1 MRDKRFKDA
10 AVVLKKYLNEE
21 PKDIQAL
28 YLSAVCSRYLRS
40 WDDALDKIRLING
53 TTVGHTRALQEEG
66 HIYKAMGQLNKAL
79 QSYSRATYANPSL
92 HASWRGQIEIL
103 LLQKREAEALRIKPH
118 LERLMKLP
126 PPLVA
131 VMDFTAQG
139 KYGKA
144 EDLCRAFLKEHPH
157 HIDAMRLLADLGSR
171 LSALDDA
178 EFLLESA
185 LLLDP
190 GNSQLRIDYIQI
202 LRKRQKFANAV
213 SEAKKLFQDEPE
225 IAQHESL
232 YAITTMQIGDF
243 DTAVA
248 LFDNI
253 LKRIPGE
260 PGTLTSKGHAL
271 KTMGETARAI
281 DSYKLAT
288 KSQIG
293 QGEAWHSLANLKTVK
308 FAEQDVDEMNKSL
321 EGDQL
326 QLKDRIYLQ
335 FSLGK
340 AYEDLQDY
348 DRSFQFYEEANRGK
362 KMQSRYKSAQIT
374 QEFRDERELFTSSF
388 IENHDGTGHT
398 ATDPIFI
405 VGLPRSGSTL
415 LEQILSSHS
424 LVDGTLELPNLLA
437 LVHKLRRGDRLTGPN
452 NYPQVLADL
461 SPEQYYAFGEAY
473 LADTQIHRGG
483 APYFIDKMPN
493 NFRHIGLIKLILP
506 NAKIIDARRH
516 PMACCFSGYK
526 QFFAEGQEF
535 TYDLTDIG
543 NYYRDYVE
551 LMDFW
556 HHSFPGQILDV
567 QYEDVVDDL
576 EKQVRRI
583 LEYCGLP
590 FESACLDFH
599 ETKRLIRTPS
609 SEQVRQPIYRSG
621 MDQWMNY
628 EHHLEPLKKAL
639 GPVLDRYPAQG
650 IRIDSH

>member
-1 MRDKRFKDA
+1 MRNKRFEDA
-10 AVVLKKYLNEE
+10 AVALEKCLDDE
-21 PKDIQAL
+21 PRDIQAL
-28 YLSAVCSRYLRS
+28 YLSAVCLRYLKS
-40 WDDALDKIRLING
+40 LDKALERIRQINA

-66 HIYKAMGQLNKAL
+66 HIYKAMGQMNEAL
-79 QSYSRATYANPSL
+79 QSYSRATHANPSL
-92 HASWRGQIEIL
+92 QASWRGQIEIL
-103 LLQKREAEALRIKPH
+103 LRQKREPEALRIKPH
-118 LERLMKLP
+118 LERLIQLS

-131 VMDFTAQG
+131 VMDLTAQG

-144 EDLCRAFLKEHPH
+144 EDLCRRFLKKHPH
-157 HIDAMRLLADLGSR
+157 HVDAMRLLADLGAR

-185 LLLDP
+185 LLLEP
-190 GNSQLRIDYIQI
+190 RNTQLRIDYIQV
-202 LRKRQKFANAV
+202 LRKRQKFAEAL
-213 SEAKKLFQDEPE
+213 SEAEKLFRDEPE

-232 YAITTMQIGDF
+232 YAITTMQIGDYE
-243 DTAVA
+243 TAVA

-253 LKRIPGE
+253 LKNIPGE

-281 DSYKLAT
+281 ESYKLAT
-288 KSQIG
+288 KSLIG

-308 FAEQDVDEMNKSL
+308 FSEQDVNEMIKSL
-321 EGDQL
+321 EGRQL

-340 AYEDLQDY
+340 AYEDLHDF
-348 DRSFQFYEEANRGK
+348 DRSFQYFEEANSGK
-362 KMQSRYKSAQIT
+362 KMQSRYKSEQIT
-374 QEFRDERELFTSSF
+374 QEFHDEQELFTPSF
-388 IENHDGTGHT
+388 IKDHEGVGHA

-424 LVDGTLELPNLLA
+424 LVDGTLELPNLLS

-473 LADTQIHRGG
+473 LADTQIHRHG

-535 TYDLTDIG
+535 TYDLSDIG

-556 HHSFPGQILDV
+556 HDSYKGQLLHV

-590 FESACLDFH
+590 FESACLDFY
-599 ETKRLIRTPS
+599 ETKRLVRTPS

-621 MDQWMNY
+621 VDQWRNY
-628 EHHLEPLKKAL
+628 EKHLEPLQKAL
-639 GPVLDRYPAQG
+639 GTVLDRYPLTPSG
-650 IRIDSH
+650 